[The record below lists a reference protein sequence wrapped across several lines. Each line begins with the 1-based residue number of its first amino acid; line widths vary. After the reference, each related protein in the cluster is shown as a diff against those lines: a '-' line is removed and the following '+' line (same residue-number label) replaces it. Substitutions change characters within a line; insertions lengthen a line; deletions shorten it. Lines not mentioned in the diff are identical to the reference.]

1 MVDNFGLADDDGS
14 YVCQASDGTRSTN
27 SSTLSFTGMY
37 IGVMVLSS
45 LYYYTCIS
53 LHTAFDSGIN
63 TLTVVT
69 DPVAN
74 EITFENVIPL
84 DNRTAVPLGSTINP
98 VGTEDRDKLLRCVS
112 GHVGD
117 QDSGGFKPP
126 SVVWVRNGEQVVPSS
141 RHTII
146 DSTVF
151 SDQRMQ
157 SEVQIS
163 NFSLSDAGVYQC
175 IFTDADSD
183 TEVITTTP
191 LRLDTGWSNCIES
204 SCFESFCCGAGRINY
219 R

>member
-1 MVDNFGLADDDGS
+1 
-14 YVCQASDGTRSTN
+14 
-27 SSTLSFTGMY
+27 
-37 IGVMVLSS
+37 MVLSS
-45 LYYYTCIS
+45 LHHHICTS
-53 LHTAFDSGIN
+53 LHTAFGSGIN

-74 EITFENVIPL
+74 EITFEDENVIPL
-84 DNRTAVPLGSTINP
+84 DNRTAVALGSTINP

-117 QDSGGFKPP
+117 QDSGGFNPP

-141 RHTII
+141 RHTIT

-151 SDQRMQ
+151 SGQRIQ

-183 TEVITTTP
+183 AEVITTTP
-191 LRLDTGWSNCIES
+191 LRLDTGCL
-204 SCFESFCCGAGRINY
+204 AV
-219 R
+219 